1 MRLRVGTRGSKLSLI
16 QTMEVTDKLKTLF
29 PELEYEIKIIKTR
42 GDIDLE
48 TPLYMIPEKGIF
60 EKEIDQA
67 LIRGEIDFAVHSMKD
82 YPTKL
87 PSELVIAAVPERRSP
102 YDVFISRDG
111 LSLDDLPR
119 ISKVG
124 TSSLRREAF
133 IKYVRS
139 DLEVIPIRG
148 NVETRIQKMLR
159 GDVDALIL
167 AEAGLERI
175 GGNIRYEKLP
185 IEDFTPPAG
194 QGALAVVAR
203 KDNHELI
210 KILENVNHYES
221 WVETMIERGI
231 ISLLNVGCKTPIG
244 VYVEMDSG
252 ELNITISTVSTDYSR
267 KVHVQT
273 FTKDTDISKAA
284 TDAVRLFKEKG
295 GLEILNAWKRIYD
308 ISSR

>member
-1 MRLRVGTRGSKLSLI
+1 MKLRVGTRGSKLSLI
-16 QTMEVTDKLKTLF
+16 QTMEVVDKLKTLF
-29 PELEYEIKIIKTR
+29 PEVEYEIKIIKTK
-42 GDIDLE
+42 GDVDLE

-87 PSELVIAAVPERRSP
+87 PSELVVAAVPERHSP
-102 YDVFISRDG
+102 YDAFISRDG
-111 LSLDDLPR
+111 LSLNDLPR

-133 IKYVRS
+133 IKYFRR
-139 DLEVIPIRG
+139 DLDVIPIRG
-148 NVETRIQKMLR
+148 SVETRIQKMLR

-175 GGNIRYEKLP
+175 SGNIRYERLS

-203 KDNHELI
+203 NDNQELL
-210 KILENVNHYES
+210 KILKSVNHYKS
-221 WVETMIERGI
+221 WVETMIERSI

-252 ELNITISTVSTDYSR
+252 ELNITISTISTDYSK
-267 KVHVQT
+267 KVYVQT
-273 FTKDTDISKAA
+273 FIRGIDILRAS
-284 TDAVRLFKEKG
+284 TDAIRLFKEKG
-295 GLEILNAWKRIYD
+295 GLEILNTWRRIYGVP
-308 ISSR
+308 